1 MTYMCVSTEL
11 SAGVCLLFLPS
22 LSLSLLVLCTVPTL
36 HSLSFT
42 SNVSYAISPLPINA
56 KLDACCQRSLA
67 LTECMVIICNQDNAL
82 RSLHCSL
89 EGGDKKERK
98 AKEKEKVC
106 CTFTYAI
113 SSQCKNKISFVVQL
127 SQWLKYNRLMR
138 LQSWLWT
145 RPIVLIGGSWMAI
158 WAAAAAEF
166 WNIISFTNFIW
177 FLNEACLEQLFYVFF
192 SKQRVS

>member
-1 MTYMCVSTEL
+1 MSYTCVSTEL
-11 SAGVCLLFLPS
+11 SAGICLLFLPF

-89 EGGDKKERK
+89 DRGG
-98 AKEKEKVC
+98 
-106 CTFTYAI
+106 
-113 SSQCKNKISFVVQL
+113 
-127 SQWLKYNRLMR
+127 
-138 LQSWLWT
+138 
-145 RPIVLIGGSWMAI
+145 
-158 WAAAAAEF
+158 
-166 WNIISFTNFIW
+166 
-177 FLNEACLEQLFYVFF
+177 
-192 SKQRVS
+192 

>member
-1 MTYMCVSTEL
+1 MCPQSCLQALVCACSALWLFWRFAL
-11 SAGVCLLFLPS
+11 SRPYGL
-22 LSLSLLVLCTVPTL
+22 
-36 HSLSFT
+36 LSFT

-67 LTECMVIICNQDNAL
+67 LMECVVIICNQDNAL

-89 EGGDKKERK
+89 GSRAGERK
-98 AKEKEKVC
+98 EKQEKEKEKVC
-106 CTFTYAI
+106 CTVTSAI
-113 SSQCKNKISFVVQL
+113 SSKCKNKISFVVQL
-127 SQWLKYNRLMR
+127 SQWLKYKRLMR

-145 RPIVLIGGSWMAI
+145 RPIVLIGDSWMAI
-158 WAAAAAEF
+158 WASAAAEF